1 MLNANLLS
9 LSTRDNDETT
19 RRKTIGHVYYLEEL
33 NKQVASSKAKISTP
47 SVSVN
52 HSPEYQRKK
61 ITTNYLLHALFWDL
75 K

>member
-1 MLNANLLS
+1 MMKQLVAKQLV
-9 LSTRDNDETT
+9 
-19 RRKTIGHVYYLEEL
+19 HVYYLEEL
-33 NKQVASSKAKISTP
+33 NKQVASPKAKISTP

>member
-1 MLNANLLS
+1 MMKQLVAKQLV
-9 LSTRDNDETT
+9 
-19 RRKTIGHVYYLEEL
+19 HVYYLEEL

-47 SVSVN
+47 SVN

>member
-1 MLNANLLS
+1 MKQLVAKQLV
-9 LSTRDNDETT
+9 
-19 RRKTIGHVYYLEEL
+19 HVYYLEEL

-61 ITTNYLLHALFWDL
+61 KKLQITCYMRCSGI
-75 K
+75 